1 MEITNTQ
8 YANHTGL
15 VQRNTLSADANK
27 STAVG
32 QPKMAETDTVSI
44 SDAGRNAEV
53 KWQEISQKYDVK
65 NISGNEVLNMAKE
78 LYDNNLISEEDSLLM
93 YVPLSLDE
101 NLNEKSNYLDLMTL
115 SLEMTKKSGQI
126 TEQGLKL
133 SEKRIDILEQMSKL
147 FIRS

>member
-1 MEITNTQ
+1 
-8 YANHTGL
+8 
-15 VQRNTLSADANK
+15 
-27 STAVG
+27 
-32 QPKMAETDTVSI
+32 
-44 SDAGRNAEV
+44 
-53 KWQEISQKYDVK
+53 
-65 NISGNEVLNMAKE
+65 
-78 LYDNNLISEEDSLLM
+78 M

>member
-101 NLNEKSNYLDLMTL
+101 NLSEKSNYLDLMTL

-126 TEQGLKL
+126 TEQGLKV